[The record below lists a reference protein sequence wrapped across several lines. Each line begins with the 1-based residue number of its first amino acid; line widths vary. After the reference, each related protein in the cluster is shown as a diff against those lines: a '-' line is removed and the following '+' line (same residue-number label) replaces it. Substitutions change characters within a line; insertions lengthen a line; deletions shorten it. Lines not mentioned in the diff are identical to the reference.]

1 MIILGTN
8 SIKDTGYDVANSLRF
23 NDDSSDYLSITPGSS
38 SNTKKWTFS
47 CWIKLGNI
55 KNSFHS
61 IFSAFTGSSD
71 QYNAVA
77 LDNSNRV
84 VFVTMDEGSGGVMN
98 VVSNAM
104 LRDPS
109 AWYHIV
115 TAYDSA
121 QATDTNRVKGY
132 INGTQVTS
140 LSTSNY
146 PAQDKTTY
154 INSNNQH
161 NIGKRWNENYYDGYM
176 AEVVFID
183 GLALDPTSFGEFD
196 SDSPNIWKPKDV
208 SGLTFGTNG
217 FYLDFE
223 DSSALGN
230 DAAGSNNFT
239 VNNLTAESQST
250 DTCTLNYA
258 TMNSL
263 AVPPSNA
270 PTFAEGNTK
279 VSTNNSNANPVL
291 STIGVSQGKWYVECK
306 RISYDGGS
314 GADDGFRIGFGVTY
328 DQNVNIIPAG
338 ISNSGHY
345 FMIGNGIVYNGSTDL
360 GDKAGD
366 SNVSDNGVVGIALD
380 LDNNRISW
388 SFNGAWMTGSG
399 AWSGSSPSSYVTIE
413 SGKTYFFLQN
423 DGSTGRAYTAGW
435 NFGGTSAFSISS
447 GNTDANGYGNF
458 ETAPPSGY
466 YALNTKNLSEFG

>member
-1 MIILGTN
+1 MVSFILPGN
-8 SIKDTGYDVANSLRF
+8 SASGEYEVANSLRF

-61 IFSAFTGSSD
+61 IFTAFTGSTD

-84 VFVTMDEGSGGVMN
+84 VFITMDEGSGGVMN
-98 VVSNAM
+98 VISNAM

-161 NIGKRWNENYYDGYM
+161 NIGKRWNANYYDGYM

-183 GLALDPTSFGEFD
+183 GQALTPTSFGEFD
-196 SDSPNIWKPKDV
+196 SDTNIWKPIDV

-223 DSSALGN
+223 DSSALGDDVSGNNN
-230 DAAGSNNFT
+230 DFT
-239 VNNLTAESQST
+239 VNNLTSVDQST
-250 DTCTLNYA
+250 DTCTNNFA
-258 TMNSL
+258 TMNPLDKTPIGTSL
-263 AVPPSNA
+263 TYSHGNLVITASSGSDWTTRYSLSN
-270 PTFAEGNTK
+270 FV
-279 VSTNNSNANPVL
+279 VSS
-291 STIGVSQGKWYVECK
+291 GKWYVECQV
-306 RISYDGGS
+306 GS
-314 GADDGFRIGFGVTY
+314 IGTNQWYVGVIKNRQTATFNSSLGFLSNGVGY
-328 DQNVNIIPAG
+328 
-338 ISNSGHY
+338 GHY
-345 FMIGNGIVYNGSTDL
+345 AADGRIINNGSDL
-360 GDKAGD
+360 STGSSFTTNDII
-366 SNVSDNGVVGIALD
+366 GIALD
-380 LDNNRISW
+380 LDNGTLN
-388 SFNGAWMTGSG
+388 FYKNGSANGSQVTSLDTTAEWQFVSNSYSNAAW
-399 AWSGSSPSSYVTIE
+399 
-413 SGKTYFFLQN
+413 N
-423 DGSTGRAYTAGW
+423 W
-435 NFGGTSAFSISS
+435 NFGGTQSFTISS
-447 GNTDANGYGNF
+447 GNSDGNGIGNF
-458 ETAPPSGY
+458 EYSVPSGY
-466 YALNTKNLSEFG
+466 FALCTSNLAEHG

>member
-1 MIILGTN
+1 MVSFILPGN
-8 SIKDTGYDVANSLRF
+8 SASGEYEVANSLRF

-61 IFSAFTGSSD
+61 IFTAFTGSTD

-84 VFVTMDEGSGGVMN
+84 VFITMDEGSGGVMN
-98 VVSNAM
+98 VISNAM

-161 NIGKRWNENYYDGYM
+161 NIGKRWNANYYDGYM

-183 GLALDPTSFGEFD
+183 GQALTPTSFGEFD
-196 SDSPNIWKPKDV
+196 SDTNIWKPIDV

-223 DSSALGN
+223 DGSALGDDVSGNNN
-230 DAAGSNNFT
+230 DFT
-239 VNNLTAESQST
+239 VNNLTSVDQST
-250 DTCTLNYA
+250 DTCTNNFA
-258 TMNSL
+258 TFNSL
-263 AVPPSNA
+263 AGGEGGA
-270 PTFAEGNTK
+270 LPTFANGNLDIIRGSASWRTGI
-279 VSTNNSNANPVL
+279 A
-291 STIGVSQGKWYVECK
+291 TIGGLTQGKWYYECK
-306 RISYDGGS
+306 AGTINASNAY
-314 GADDGFRIGFGVTY
+314 IQVGVSSESAAFT
-328 DQNVNIIPAG
+328 NVN
-338 ISNSGHY
+338 SYH
-345 FMIGNGIVYNGSTDL
+345 
-360 GDKAGD
+360 D
-366 SNVSDNGVVGIALD
+366 SNYSYAYHWDGSKYVNNSATASWGSAITTGDIVMIALD
-380 LDNNRISW
+380 FDNNYIYAGL
-388 SFNGAWMTGSG
+388 NGTWQNSG
-399 AWSGSSPSSYVTIE
+399 DPTSGSSGTGALSSLQSGESWFPSVSVYNTTHEV
-413 SGKTYFFLQN
+413 
-423 DGSTGRAYTAGW
+423 
-435 NFGGTSAFSISS
+435 NFGSPAFTISS
-447 GNTDANGYGNF
+447 GNSDGNGYGNF
-458 ETAPPSGY
+458 EYSVPSGY
-466 YALNTKNLSEFG
+466 YSLNSKNLAEYG